1 MFQHGSPK
9 PCCDSFRKSER
20 TPIENKVRMKKIT
33 DRRLRFRAV
42 IEINGINPYV
52 PVRSD
57 HAGRLKN
64 GWRRPMPVRVQ
75 INGKPETP
83 WRINL
88 MPMGNGDFF
97 LYLHEQVRKASN
109 TRVGDIVTV
118 TLAFDHDYRGG
129 PAHPMP
135 PWFGDE
141 LKRNP
146 DAQEGWDNLT
156 PSRQKEILRY
166 FVGLKSSAA
175 QQRNVVRALH
185 VLAGG
190 KGRFMARDWKGG
202 K

>member
-1 MFQHGSPK
+1 MG
-9 PCCDSFRKSER
+9 
-20 TPIENKVRMKKIT
+20 
-33 DRRLRFRAV
+33 RRLRFRAA

-57 HAGRLKN
+57 QAKRLKN
-64 GWRRPMPVRVQ
+64 AWRRPMPVRVQ
-75 INGKPETP
+75 INSKPDTP

-109 TRVGDIVTV
+109 TRVGDVVTV
-118 TLAFDHDYRGG
+118 TLEFDHDYRGG

-146 DAQEGWDNLT
+146 NAQKGWDNLT
-156 PSRQKEILRY
+156 PSRRKEILRY
-166 FVGLKSSAA
+166 FVGLKSPAA
-175 QQRNVVRALH
+175 QQRNAVKALH
-185 VLAGG
+185 VLAGA
-190 KGRFMARDWKGG
+190 KGRFMARDWSGG